1 MKVLAKVTLVVNK
14 TEYAPDTEVE
24 IPDNTE
30 AESLIERGFA
40 LAIGKKENKTTY
52 PATTSSKP
60 DNSQKSEKTAAN
72 NSKSDK
78 NNQKTD
84 NKSKKEIDN
93 SGSTVSQSGG
103 QPV

>member
-1 MKVLAKVTLVVNK
+1 MKILAKVTLVVNK

-40 LAIGKKENKTTY
+40 LAIGKKENKSTP
-52 PATTSSKP
+52 PAATSSKP
-60 DNSQKSEKTAAN
+60 DNPQKSEKSAAK

-78 NNQKTD
+78 NTQKTD
-84 NKSKKEIDN
+84 NKPKKEIAN
-93 SGSTVSQSGG
+93 SGSAVSQSGG
-103 QPV
+103 